1 MFTLGEIKTAKRL
14 MCVYGDNA
22 KIVPCTQSLILVC
35 DNCKMYDACINYPGR
50 ISAWSEDMVN
60 KIIED
65 IRANGTEEELKVL
78 EKYSLDSLKME

>member
-1 MFTLGEIKTAKRL
+1 
-14 MCVYGDNA
+14 
-22 KIVPCTQSLILVC
+22 
-35 DNCKMYDACINYPGR
+35 MYDACINYPGR